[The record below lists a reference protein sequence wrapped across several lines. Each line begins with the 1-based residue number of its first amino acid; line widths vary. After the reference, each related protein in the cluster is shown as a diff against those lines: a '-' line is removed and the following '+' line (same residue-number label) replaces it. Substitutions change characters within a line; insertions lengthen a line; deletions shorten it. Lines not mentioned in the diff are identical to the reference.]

1 MSAKKAKN
9 ENKIGLVFK
18 IFDKDYSKNDMV
30 KKNIMVIMIEK
41 RWKGSIKRIV
51 VKRTETINDKVH

>member
-30 KKNIMVIMIEK
+30 KNNINGNNHRKTMEKINQKNCSK
-41 RWKGSIKRIV
+41 NNR
-51 VKRTETINDKVH
+51 NN